1 MKLSDIK
8 LKKYHLDYYKLS
20 DSEVHDHDIGNE
32 YAWCSAEHFQKYLDN
47 SPGSVEVSVYDFPLT
62 LRDITQVYSASD
74 FDVNED
80 TFNEM
85 TQDWKEQVDDL
96 IDYYDLQLER
106 DYNGYRKIKFE
117 KLKDFKTFLN
127 NYTYHLDTDGM
138 ADDGSKGDLV
148 TFDSLKD
155 KIDVQLRYGA
165 VYTDDGFDGEDY
177 FSQISQFIEYNC
189 EHAYNKFNFNENK
202 INIENALKALNSEE
216 D

>member
-1 MKLSDIK
+1 MIS
-8 LKKYHLDYYKLS
+8 LKISVVPTKFFTVSFSTIH
-20 DSEVHDHDIGNE
+20 GNSLQSLFE
-32 YAWCSAEHFQKYLDN
+32 YGRIMN
-47 SPGSVEVSVYDFPLT
+47 S
-62 LRDITQVYSASD
+62 
-74 FDVNED
+74 
-80 TFNEM
+80 
-85 TQDWKEQVDDL
+85 
-96 IDYYDLQLER
+96 
-106 DYNGYRKIKFE
+106 YRMKIKFE
-117 KLKDFKTFLN
+117 NLKDFKTFLN